1 MEKMMNEEPKENQGL
16 LDDDPA
22 LDFILYEEMV
32 KDEQQRRGKG
42 TGGCLSLILL
52 MVVPLG
58 GIYLLVRLLAA

>member
-1 MEKMMNEEPKENQGL
+1 MSEGPKDNQGL

-32 KDEQQRRGKG
+32 KDEQQRRGKNL
-42 TGGCLSLILL
+42 GGCLSLILL

-58 GIYLLVRLLAA
+58 GVYFLAQLLVA